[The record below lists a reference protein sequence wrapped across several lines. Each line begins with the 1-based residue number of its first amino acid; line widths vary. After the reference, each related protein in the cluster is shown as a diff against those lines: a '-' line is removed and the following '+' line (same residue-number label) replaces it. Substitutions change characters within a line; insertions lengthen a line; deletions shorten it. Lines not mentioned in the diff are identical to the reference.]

1 MNLTIKQCAEFW
13 IDVSDDFNQA
23 AVIEQWIFAI

>member
-13 IDVSDDFNQA
+13 ISVSDDFNQA